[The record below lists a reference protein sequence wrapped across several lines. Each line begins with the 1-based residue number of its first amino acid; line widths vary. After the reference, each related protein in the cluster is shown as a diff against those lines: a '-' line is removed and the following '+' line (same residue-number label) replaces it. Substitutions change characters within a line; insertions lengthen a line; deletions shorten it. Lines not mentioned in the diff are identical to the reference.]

1 MPLEDQLKLKITS
14 FLKYGGDGE
23 LNLELELI
31 KKNYYDNKK
40 HCRHGDIYYDSREQL

>member
-23 LNLELELI
+23 LNSTVRYDGAA
-31 KKNYYDNKK
+31 KKWDYV
-40 HCRHGDIYYDSREQL
+40 GEPAPPFL